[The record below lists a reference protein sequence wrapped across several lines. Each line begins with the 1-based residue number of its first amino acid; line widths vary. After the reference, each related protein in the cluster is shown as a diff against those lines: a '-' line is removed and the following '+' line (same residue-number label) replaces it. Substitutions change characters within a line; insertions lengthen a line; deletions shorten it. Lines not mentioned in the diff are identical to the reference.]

1 MEQPKNN
8 LKIIADKKK
17 VAFFFTVITYSIPRS
32 TTLGDVISTYQNKLD

>member
-17 VAFFFTVITYSIPRS
+17 LNYKSRYE
-32 TTLGDVISTYQNKLD
+32 DQNTPIDPNNKWNFHKFWS